1 WKFLGKPFI
10 RSTVLT
16 CEAQSDVWAGG
27 SDRLRGSTDSW
38 RVDGEWSAV
47 FLHTSHTPPEGLLEK
62 TQSVLAQACGERI
75 WQAMY
80 DPRLWTEAA
89 SFPSKAAPRVNSRA
103 PDQRRT
109 QHRPSGGRESL
120 GLRFGFGYSTKG
132 FHQSSPVFTSLH
144 QSSPVFNSLW
154 AAVEVMLCRRNMTST
169 GGDIAD
175 LKNEKH
181 IPMSPKDGMTVE
193 KVSLAM
199 LAVLGVVGL
208 AYFIATAL
216 EVLPI
221 ISAS

>member
-1 WKFLGKPFI
+1 MSPGSQLGRPCMTRAFGPKRLHFPQKP
-10 RSTVLT
+10 
-16 CEAQSDVWAGG
+16 
-27 SDRLRGSTDSW
+27 
-38 RVDGEWSAV
+38 
-47 FLHTSHTPPEGLLEK
+47 HP
-62 TQSVLAQACGERI
+62 
-75 WQAMY
+75 
-80 DPRLWTEAA
+80 
-89 SFPSKAAPRVNSRA
+89 A

-132 FHQSSPVFTSLH
+132 FHQSSPVFTSL
-144 QSSPVFNSLW
+144 W
-154 AAVEVMLCRRNMTST
+154 AAVEVMLCRRNMTSA

-193 KVSLAM
+193 KASLGV

-208 AYFIATAL
+208 AYFTATAL
-216 EVLPI
+216 GVLPI

>member
-1 WKFLGKPFI
+1 MSPGSQLGRACMTRAFGPKRLHFPQKPHHESI
-10 RSTVLT
+10 
-16 CEAQSDVWAGG
+16 
-27 SDRLRGSTDSW
+27 
-38 RVDGEWSAV
+38 
-47 FLHTSHTPPEGLLEK
+47 
-62 TQSVLAQACGERI
+62 
-75 WQAMY
+75 
-80 DPRLWTEAA
+80 
-89 SFPSKAAPRVNSRA
+89 SRA

-132 FHQSSPVFTSLH
+132 FHQSSPVFTSL
-144 QSSPVFNSLW
+144 W
-154 AAVEVMLCRRNMTST
+154 AAVEVMLCRRNMTSA

-181 IPMSPKDGMTVE
+181 IPMSPKDRMTVE

-208 AYFIATAL
+208 AFFIATTL